1 MKTINT
7 INSCAHKNPSHVRIK
22 KDALIPAS
30 PFYRIKAKCSKSH
43 RAKIHGFLTKQ
54 IQDAGRE
61 NHDPKTEAYLAYHR
75 FNHLDRSLK
84 LFRSFEE
91 LPYIEGV
98 PHLKAH
104 TEQISITQMDN
115 IPADQ
120 HPHIQK
126 KRFPKKHQLY
136 YYNAQDAHVNHTT
149 EALRIFFNTQRERI
163 ISSIGKVIQ
172 TIARQFHQEA
182 SYFNQFHYFR
192 KNEDKGHDL
201 YAKDAPLNRDNKPTS
216 YWMGHASCLLSVPLK
231 TAQGS
236 TLKVNLITD
245 PVEGDLNALL
255 YPRMTQLQRGIDQI
269 QAPQVYI
276 LSHNHLDH
284 YSKATIKKLL
294 KYQPMMLVPEGDGKK
309 FRKLGF
315 KNVIEN
321 RWWQTTEIPFS
332 DGDQKATLKITTVPS
347 KHWSNQGAFDK
358 HCSLFMGAVVHGD
371 EGDIY
376 FAGDTARLSEDH
388 IRTMRQKFN
397 ITSQFQPGGPDEVR
411 KDMESTHQASAD
423 ALWMHFNLI
432 LRNLYEKGDFKNKTK
447 EEFLKAAVTTKTLF
461 MHTQTFKLGNL
472 HFDDTSESVKR
483 VIGGIQGKTADLRAY
498 EQSVCEQIMS
508 ISKAFI
514 FAEGASLSKAEIVQ
528 LIEKSV
534 SLPKIGS
541 LTPLI

>member
-1 MKTINT
+1 MKTFNT
-7 INSCAHKNPSHVRIK
+7 INSYAHKSPSHVRIK
-22 KDALIPAS
+22 NDALVPAS
-30 PFYRIKAKCSKSH
+30 PFHWMKAKCSKNH
-43 RAKIHGFLTKQ
+43 HAKIHGFIRQQ
-54 IQDAGRE
+54 IESAGRE
-61 NHDPKTEAYLAYHR
+61 NHAPQTESYLAYHR

-84 LFRSFEE
+84 LFRPLEE
-91 LPYIEGV
+91 LPCIAGV

-104 TEQISITQMDN
+104 TNSVSITHMGN
-115 IPADQ
+115 IPAAQ
-120 HPHIQK
+120 NPYIEK
-126 KRFPKKHQLY
+126 KKFPQKHQLY
-136 YYNAQDAHVNHTT
+136 YYNAEDAHINHAA
-149 EALRIFFNTQRERI
+149 EGLRIFLSTQRERM

-172 TIARQFHQEA
+172 SIARQFHKEA
-182 SYFNQFHYFR
+182 SYFNQFHYFS
-192 KNEDKGHDL
+192 KNEDKSADL
-201 YAKDAPLNRDNKPTS
+201 YAKDAPLSHENKPTS

-255 YPRMTQLQRGIDQI
+255 YPRMTKLQRGIDQI

-315 KNVIEN
+315 KNVHEN
-321 RWWQTTEIPFS
+321 SWWQTTEIPFS

-358 HCSLFMGAVVHGD
+358 HRSLFMGAVVHGD

-376 FAGDTARLSEDH
+376 FAGDTARLSEEH
-388 IRTMRQKFN
+388 IQTMRQRFN

-447 EEFLKAAVTTKTLF
+447 EEFLKAAVSTKTLF

-472 HFDDTSESVKR
+472 HYDDTSESMKR
-483 VIGGIQGKTADLRAY
+483 VIKGIRGERADLRPY

-508 ISKAFI
+508 ISKKLI
-514 FAEGASLSKAEIVQ
+514 FADGVILTREEIIQ
-528 LIEKSV
+528 LLEKSV
-534 SLPKIGS
+534 VLPKIGS